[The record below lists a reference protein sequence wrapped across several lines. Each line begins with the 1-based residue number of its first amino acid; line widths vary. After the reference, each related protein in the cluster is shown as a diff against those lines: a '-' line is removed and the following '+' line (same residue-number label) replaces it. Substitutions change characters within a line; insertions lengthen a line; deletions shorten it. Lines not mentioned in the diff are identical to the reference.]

1 MRRCTMKKLFMVM
14 VCMVLFLGMFQLP
27 AVFGGEA
34 FTFNL
39 ADVERLKATSECP
52 NCNLRGAN
60 LSGTNLNKA
69 NLSGANLIMANLNK
83 ANLSGANL
91 SGAYLGSANLDDAI
105 LSGTIWTDGIKCKEG
120 SVGSCKK

>member
-27 AVFGGEA
+27 AAFGGEA

-60 LSGTNLNKA
+60 LSGANLKKASLVGA
-69 NLSGANLIMANLNK
+69 NLSE

-105 LSGTIWTDGIKCKEG
+105 LSGTIWTDEIKCKEG